1 LPSSARKKYWPV
13 CSFLLISFVL
23 SISVLSFLGFSSLLF
38 SISSSHILVF
48 YCYPSSSLF
57 PFPTIILL
65 IINIFSFNNFL
76 SPTLSQKCQNLFI
89 SPLRHVLLIFPAFKY
104 QFVFKLFL

>member
-1 LPSSARKKYWPV
+1 LPSSARKKYWPA
-13 CSFLLISFVL
+13 CSFLLILFVL

-57 PFPTIILL
+57 PFPTTILL
-65 IINIFSFNNFL
+65 IINTFSFKNF
-76 SPTLSQKCQNLFI
+76 FI
-89 SPLRHVLLIFPAFKY
+89 SYFIPEVSKIIYFPLKAYVVDISKI
-104 QFVFKLFL
+104 